1 MFKQLN
7 IKLFKH
13 EYSTFFRLGNKSRKS
28 RDSEKEK
35 GNL

>member
-1 MFKQLN
+1 MIIQLN

-13 EYSTFFRLGNKSRKS
+13 EYSTFFHLGNKSRKS

-35 GNL
+35 DNL